1 MNETRHAQQRGQQRC
16 IPPLIR
22 NWLADYGARTPDNRG
37 GVVCYFD
44 QKSRKRLGSSVGKE
58 VVKRLEPLLDSYLVI
73 SADDGAVITM
83 GWRYRRVRR

>member
-1 MNETRHAQQRGQQRC
+1 V
-16 IPPLIR
+16 
-22 NWLADYGARTPDNRG
+22 Y
-37 GVVCYFD
+37 YFD

-58 VVKRLEPLLDSYLVI
+58 VVKRLEPLLDSYLVV